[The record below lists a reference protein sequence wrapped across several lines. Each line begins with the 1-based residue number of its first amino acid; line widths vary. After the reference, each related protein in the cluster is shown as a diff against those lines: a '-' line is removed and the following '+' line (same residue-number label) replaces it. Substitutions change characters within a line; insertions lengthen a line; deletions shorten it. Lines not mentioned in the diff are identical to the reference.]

1 MISVLVSVVMDL
13 KGTTKMLDYNVQ
25 VRNLIIVGTL
35 ARVHKKRGEERA
47 SNCLKAVAIL
57 KY

>member
-35 ARVHKKRGEERA
+35 ARVHKKEEKREHLTA
-47 SNCLKAVAIL
+47 
-57 KY
+57 